1 VPDLAIWQSERRLFL
16 GEEMADARIEKLA
29 KVMVNYSLE
38 LKPGQ
43 TFWLRTTPLAE
54 ELNLAVYEEAIKA
67 GAHVHLDQRM
77 PGADEI
83 FYKYASDEQLD
94 YISPIRQI
102 LIETFDASLYIEA
115 LHNSRSLSGVDGS
128 RIARFRRA
136 SADLFNKMMKRSAEG
151 AHRWCLTV
159 YPTHAMAQ
167 EADMNLADYRE
178 FVYGA
183 GMLNEADPV
192 AFWKEEG
199 RKQTELAAWL
209 KGHDK
214 AVLKGSNVDITLS
227 IKDRVFEISD
237 GRYNFPDG
245 EIFTSPLEDSV
256 NGWIR
261 FKYPA
266 IYDGQEVTDIEL
278 WFENGKVVKE
288 KAAKNQELL
297 TSLLN
302 TDASARILGEW
313 GIGTNYGIQR
323 FSKNMLFDEKIGG
336 TIHFAVGMGFP
347 ECGGRNESGLHWDML
362 CDMAE
367 SEITIDG
374 EVFYKDGKT
383 VIK

>member
-1 VPDLAIWQSERRLFL
+1 
-16 GEEMADARIEKLA
+16 MADARVEKLA

-43 TFWLRTTPLAE
+43 KFWLRTTPLAE
-54 ELNLAVYEEAIKA
+54 ELNLAVYEEAVKA
-67 GAHVHLDQRM
+67 GAHIFVDQRM

-83 FYKYASDEQLD
+83 FFKYASDAQLD
-94 YISPIRQI
+94 YVSPIRHI
-102 LIETFDASLYIEA
+102 IVDTFDAELYIDAE
-115 LHNSRSLSGVDGS
+115 HNSRNLSGIDGT
-128 RIARFRRA
+128 RIARSRKA
-136 SADLFNKMMKRSAEG
+136 VAELFNQKMKRSANG
-151 AHRWCLTV
+151 TYRWCITV
-159 YPTHAMAQ
+159 YPTNSMAQ
-167 EADMNLADYRE
+167 DADMSLADYRE

-183 GMLNEADPV
+183 GMLNEDDPV

-199 RKQTELAAWL
+199 RKQTELADWL
-209 KGHDK
+209 KGHDQ
-214 AVLKGSNVDITLS
+214 AVLKGSNVDISLS

-266 IYDGQEVTDIEL
+266 IFDGQEVTDIEL
-278 WFENGKVVKE
+278 WFENGKIVKE
-288 KAAKNQELL
+288 KAAKNPEML

-302 TDASARILGEW
+302 TDAGARILGEW

-336 TIHFAVGMGFP
+336 TIHFAVGAGFP
-347 ECGGRNESGLHWDML
+347 ECGGKNESGLHWDML

-367 SEITIDG
+367 SEITLDG
-374 EVFYKDGKT
+374 ELFYKDGKT
-383 VIK
+383 VITPAKQSYG

>member
-1 VPDLAIWQSERRLFL
+1 MP
-16 GEEMADARIEKLA
+16 DARIEKLA
-29 KVMVNYSLE
+29 RVMVNYSLE

-43 TFWLRTTPLAE
+43 TFWLRTTPLAD

-67 GAHVHLDQRM
+67 GAHIHLDQRM
-77 PGADEI
+77 PGSDEI
-83 FYKYASDEQLD
+83 FFKYASDEQLD
-94 YISPIRQI
+94 YVSPIREI
-102 LIETFDASLYIEA
+102 LAKTFDASLYIEA
-115 LHNSRSLSGVDGS
+115 LHNSRSLSGVDSS
-128 RIARFRRA
+128 RIARNRKA
-136 SADLFNKMMKRSAEG
+136 SAELFNKTMKRSAEG
-151 AHRWCLTV
+151 TYRWCLTV
-159 YPTHAMAQ
+159 YPTQAMAQ
-167 EADMNLADYRE
+167 EADMSLADYRE
-178 FVYGA
+178 FVFDA

-199 RKQTELAAWL
+199 RKQTELAGWL
-209 KGHDK
+209 KGHDQT
-214 AVLKGSNVDITLS
+214 VLKGSNVDITLS

-261 FKYPA
+261 FRYPA

-302 TDASARILGEW
+302 TDAGARILGEW

-336 TIHFAVGMGFP
+336 TIHFAVGAGFP

-367 SEITIDG
+367 SEITIDN
-374 EVFYKDGKT
+374 ELFYKDGKT
-383 VIK
+383 VIS